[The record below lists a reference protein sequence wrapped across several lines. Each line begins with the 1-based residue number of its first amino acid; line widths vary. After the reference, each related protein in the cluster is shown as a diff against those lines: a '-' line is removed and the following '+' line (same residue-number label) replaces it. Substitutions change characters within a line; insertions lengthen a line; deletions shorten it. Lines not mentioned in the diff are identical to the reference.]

1 MSCDN
6 GFLRKTRNTRDLVE
20 NAQMR
25 SGTCIPIQKPLPS
38 PNACSCC
45 GQVAEEQAAAAA
57 AAALGG
63 QAPAGNDASA
73 AAAEHDGD
81 KSSGDGGADGG
92 GEEGETSGLTVV
104 DTSVEGI
111 TSALAAAKVA
121 EEEDGEERGVDVR
134 AEAEADVLGSQSALT
149 AAKVA
154 DEEEEVGQEVEDG
167 GGGDADAGV
176 PGITAALA
184 ATALGEHEPTNPNS
198 PAWQPA
204 PPGAAAAD
212 RRGDR
217 GGAGVSALGLSWS
230 GAEPDPDAQDAA
242 EVAGEPDG
250 PPRVLHGTHAAAV
263 VAAEMSESAG
273 EVAGGEVTSGDA
285 GEPAQDPYLD
295 LNRSRR
301 SRADA
306 AADSVAAAAEQLRQ
320 VALGAGAPTLDTAV
334 KPEPDD
340 QACGLPAGPPPAAR
354 SAGRRDCQYG
364 RPTQSKENRRVTA
377 NAGGGG
383 GGAADGGRRGATP
396 VGKPKAT
403 PKAGAGVSSGVAAM
417 RSFWEQA
424 SAAKPAGGPAGGTSR
439 KGK

>member
-1 MSCDN
+1 
-6 GFLRKTRNTRDLVE
+6 
-20 NAQMR
+20 MR

-38 PNACSCC
+38 PNASSFC

-63 QAPAGNDASA
+63 QVPAGSDASA
-73 AAAEHDGD
+73 AAAEHDGA

-92 GEEGETSGLTVV
+92 GEEGETSGLAVA
-104 DTSVEGI
+104 DTGVEGI
-111 TSALAAAKVA
+111 TSALAAAKVGDEED
-121 EEEDGEERGVDVR
+121 EEEGVVDVR
-134 AEAEADVLGSQSALT
+134 AEAEADVLGSQSALA

-154 DEEEEVGQEVEDG
+154 DEEEEGVGQEVEDG
-167 GGGDADAGV
+167 GAGDADAGV

-184 ATALGEHEPTNPNS
+184 ATALGEHEPTNPSS

-204 PPGAAAAD
+204 PPGATAAD

-217 GGAGVSALGLSWS
+217 GGAGGSALGLSWS

-242 EVAGEPDG
+242 EVAGGPGG
-250 PPRVLHGTHAAAV
+250 PPRVLHGTRAAVV
-263 VAAEMSESAG
+263 VAAELSDSAG
-273 EVAGGEVTSGDA
+273 EVAGGEVTSGGA
-285 GEPAQDPYLD
+285 GEPAQDPNLD
-295 LNRSRR
+295 LNRSR
-301 SRADA
+301 SSCADA
-306 AADSVAAAAEQLRQ
+306 AADSVAAAAEQLGQ
-320 VALGAGAPTLDTAV
+320 VALGAGAPTLDMAAAV
-334 KPEPDD
+334 KPEPAD

-354 SAGRRDCQYG
+354 SAGRCDRQYG
-364 RPTQSKENRRVTA
+364 RPDQSKENRRVSA

-417 RSFWEQA
+417 RGFWEQA
-424 SAAKPAGGPAGGTSR
+424 SAAKPAGGPAGVTSR
-439 KGK
+439 KGN